1 MEATYAEYDE
11 WSEKGVAET
20 VVHLYKKALVQLEK
34 YKPFEEMLV
43 NGPCSCST
51 SSRST
56 CNAM

>member
-20 VVHLYKKALVQLEK
+20 VVHLYKKALEQLEK

-43 NGPCSCST
+43 NTFCRT
-51 SSRST
+51 SSKST
-56 CNAM
+56 CNAI